1 MIRIHCAWLMMRQQ
15 GKLYL
20 QVKWKGYDDPKDLT
34 MEPEDNLMY
43 VTSLAVNPDFCLSQ
57 P

>member
-20 QVKWKGYDDPKDLT
+20 QVKWKGYNDPKDLT